1 MLFFFGRQSREQAN
15 PAAQFETTLRPHLEA
30 AYNLA
35 RWLMK
40 NDSDAED
47 AVQDACLRALQA
59 FDNFRGENFRGW
71 LLRIVRNT
79 CYTQLKSHV
88 AENRAISF
96 DEELHDIPNDSLN
109 PAAILLRSCDQEQ
122 IRQAIADLPTEFREV
137 VVLREME
144 ELSYREIAEI
154 VAIPLGT
161 VMSRLA
167 RARQRLESALIDR
180 EETKI

>member
-1 MLFFFGRQSREQAN
+1 MLFFSRKQSEN
-15 PAAQFETTLRPHLEA
+15 PVARFENTLRPHLEA

-59 FDNFRGENFRGW
+59 FDNFRGDNFRGW

-79 CYTQLKSHV
+79 CYTQLKSHTV
-88 AENRAISF
+88 SNRAISF
-96 DEELHDIPNDSLN
+96 DEELHDIPNESLN
-109 PAAILLRSCDQEQ
+109 PATILLSNCDQEQ
-122 IRQAIADLPTEFREV
+122 IRQAIEELPTEFREV
-137 VVLREME
+137 LVLREME

-180 EETKI
+180 GEKKL